1 MYQEGESVNG
11 SLPIRM
17 ACAGL
22 GGYAW
27 SIAQQMIQNG
37 GQDLRLVAV
46 CDPALDQFTD
56 RVQKLRSLNVQAYP
70 SFEQMLEQQEFDA
83 VWLPL
88 PIHLHRPFAE
98 AALSAGRHVV
108 TEKPA
113 AGCVQDVDAMIAARD
128 KAKREVLVGFQDI
141 YAAPTLPAK
150 QAILDR
156 AIGKI
161 QYAIV
166 YASWPRDLT
175 YFGRNKWAGAIK
187 VGETWVLDSPLQNAI
202 SHYLNLAMFLLGESL
217 HATAIPEQV
226 EAELYRANDIENYDT
241 CALRLTI
248 QNQIPL
254 TVFFTH
260 AEREQVD
267 ATVVLKGS
275 TGSLTVDS
283 NGYRI
288 DSDNPRLWPADKH
301 KHANMLRII
310 SRHLHKQ
317 PYDGAVATLEMA
329 RIHTTIV
336 NGVSEAAPII
346 PFARQYVTETATVEG
361 KVMKAVT
368 GLKQVMLRCVAERK
382 LPSELGDVPWARPGG
397 KRDLKGYSHFQG
409 PKQLS

>member
-1 MYQEGESVNG
+1 MDG

-27 SIAQQMIQNG
+27 SIAQQMMQNG

-46 CDPALDQFTD
+46 CDPALDQFAD
-56 RVQKLRSLNVQAYP
+56 RIQKLRSLNIQAYP
-70 SFEQMLEQQEFDA
+70 SFEQMLEKQEFDA

-113 AGCVQDVDAMIAARD
+113 AGSIQDVDAMIAARD

-141 YAAPTLPAK
+141 YAAPTIPVK
-150 QAILDR
+150 QSILDGT
-156 AIGKI
+156 IGKI

-217 HATAIPEQV
+217 YASAVPEQV
-226 EAELYRANDIENYDT
+226 QAELYRANDIENYDT
-241 CALRLTI
+241 CALRLII
-248 QNQIPL
+248 QGQVPV

-260 AEREQVD
+260 AEQEQVD
-267 ATVVLKGS
+267 ATVMLKGS
-275 TGSLTVDS
+275 RGSLTVDS

-288 DSDNPRLWPADKH
+288 DSDHPLLWPADKH

-310 SRHLHKQ
+310 SRHLRKQ
-317 PYDGAVATLEMA
+317 SYDGAVATLEMA
-329 RIHTTIV
+329 RVHTTVV
-336 NGVSEAAPII
+336 NGVSEAATIV
-346 PFARQYVTETATVEG
+346 PFGEQFVTETATVEG

-382 LPSELGDVPWARPGG
+382 LPSELGDVPWACPGG
-397 KRDLKGYSHFQG
+397 ERDLKGYRYFEG
-409 PKQLS
+409 PKRV